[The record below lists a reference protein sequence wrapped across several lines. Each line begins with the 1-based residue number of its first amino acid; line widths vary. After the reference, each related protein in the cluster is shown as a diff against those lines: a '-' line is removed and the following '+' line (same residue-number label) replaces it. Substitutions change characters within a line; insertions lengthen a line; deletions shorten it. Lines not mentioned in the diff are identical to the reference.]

1 MHVQDLVSGLEI
13 IILCNRFL
21 YIFFISLNYIRNLN
35 RNAGKP
41 VGGRVTNNVGEIQ
54 ASIYAIKIAKNL
66 GIEKLCISTDSQ
78 FLIKS
83 ITMWIK
89 GWKAKNWRLKNGD
102 PVKNVVDFKELD
114 SLLSDGQIN
123 IKWVNWNFFIR

>member
-1 MHVQDLVSGLEI
+1 M
-13 IILCNRFL
+13 
-21 YIFFISLNYIRNLN
+21 N

-123 IKWVNWNFFIR
+123 IKWVNWNSFIR